1 MEEWNVQ
8 LVKRSVTVCGDID
21 GQFYDLIK
29 LFQIGGSPPILV
41 ALGGGAMM
49 GNILK
54 GLEFLLLKI
63 TSVL

>member
-29 LFQIGGSPPILV
+29 LFWIGGSPLILV
-41 ALGGGAMM
+41 SLGGVVQEIEGDV
-49 GNILK
+49 G
-54 GLEFLLLKI
+54 GLVWC
-63 TSVL
+63 S